1 MDEDEPG
8 ASLKALGERLDR
20 ARGSRHGAP
29 PPRSESVE
37 SQNALAQGLRIGLEL
52 LAAVVVASAIGWAF
66 DTWLGTKPAGI
77 VVGFFLG
84 IGIGM
89 WNVYRAVTGMGMAV
103 GMKRRNGSED
113 KNSWDDED

>member
-8 ASLKALGERLDR
+8 AGLKALGERLDR
-20 ARGSRHGAP
+20 ARAARPTA
-29 PPRSESVE
+29 RSVRAESE
-37 SQNALAQGLRIGLEL
+37 ASQNALAQGLRIGLEL
-52 LAAVVVASAIGWAF
+52 LASVAVSSAIGWAF

-103 GMKRRNGSED
+103 GMKRWNEG